1 LKNNEEI
8 IENEE
13 LNNDEIKELII
24 IRDRREERFRKIID
38 HDFKNYPETVQFMT
52 NDCKVIFFGKLNN
65 EIQNF

>member
-24 IRDRREERFRKIID
+24 IRDRSEERFRKIID
-38 HDFKNYPETVQFMT
+38 HDFKMR
-52 NDCKVIFFGKLNN
+52 
-65 EIQNF
+65 